1 MNKGSTEMLLGFSGI
16 DISKDKLDLG
26 LLRDA
31 GKVKSKV
38 LKHHRDHFPSVKS
51 WICKQTGLMPEQ
63 ILITLEP
70 TGLYHEALVYYLHE
84 AGFQLLLA
92 NPAQAHKYAQSLGKV
107 HKTDKSD
114 ALILARY
121 GMAQYESGTLSLW
134 QPEAPEARQLKV
146 LLRRLSALEK
156 DLQREQ
162 NRLEACGH
170 SDTSARV
177 IESIENMIKVLKDE
191 IKRLEKEIDDHIDA
205 HPHLKENR
213 ELLESIKGIGQ
224 VMSREMV
231 SLFACKQFESASQ
244 LAAFVGVIPKIKESG
259 AFRGRSMLSKCGPG
273 RLRAKLYMAAIV
285 ASNHN
290 PHIRQQRERLLLRGK
305 TKMQA
310 LGAAMRKLLHICFGV
325 IKHQQAYQPQA
336 G

>member
-1 MNKGSTEMLLGFSGI
+1 MNKGSTEMLGFVGI
-16 DISKDKLDLG
+16 DISKEKLDLG

-38 LKHHRDHFPSVKS
+38 FQHQREHFESVKH
-51 WICKQTGLMPEQ
+51 WICKQTGLLPEQ
-63 ILITLEP
+63 VLITLEP
-70 TGLYHEALVYYLHE
+70 TGLYHEALLYYLHQ
-84 AGFQLLLA
+84 AGFHLLLV
-92 NPAQAHKYAQSLGKV
+92 NPGHAHKYAESLGNL

-114 ALILARY
+114 ALVLARY
-121 GMAQYESGTLSLW
+121 GKAQAESGQLTLW
-134 QPEAPEARQLKV
+134 QPEALEARQLKV
-146 LLRRLSALEK
+146 MLRRLSALEK
-156 DLQREQ
+156 DLQREK
-162 NRLEACGH
+162 NRLEACEH
-170 SDTSARV
+170 SDTSTRV
-177 IESIENMIKVLKDE
+177 IESIENMIRVLKEE
-191 IKRLEKEIDDHIDA
+191 IKRLQKEIDDHIDA

-224 VMSREMV
+224 VMSRELV
-231 SLFACKQFESASQ
+231 SLFASKKFESASQ

-259 AFRGRSMLSKCGPG
+259 AFKGRSMLSKCGPG

-285 ASNHN
+285 ASTHN
-290 PHIRQQRERLLLRGK
+290 PHIRQQRERLLLKGK